1 MEVQVEEE
9 KLNRIESNRIGAMT
23 MVIENFLYLVG
34 MVDACTPSLLNDL
47 QLTHWISLTHP

>member
-9 KLNRIESNRIGAMT
+9 KLNRIGAMT